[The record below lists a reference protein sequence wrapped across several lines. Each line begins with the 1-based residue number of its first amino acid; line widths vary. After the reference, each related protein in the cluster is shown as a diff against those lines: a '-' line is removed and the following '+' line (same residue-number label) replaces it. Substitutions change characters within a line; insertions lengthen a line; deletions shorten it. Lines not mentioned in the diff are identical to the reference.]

1 MSQAQQRTRD
11 SRVARVSAR
20 LVVGYLRIVAALIL
34 LAVVLAPL
42 RNQFDQV
49 NTGDLYPPFP
59 LTTGFTSFALAVF
72 LAVMLGR
79 GKRAAWWFAI
89 ILYVLVSLV
98 FVLTLSQPVVRS
110 HVVNWISTAITC
122 AVTVALFLGRSQ
134 FQGRGAPGNAKLAV
148 ATAVLGLAVV
158 IGGGT
163 ALVVATDTD
172 PTGSAGGDL
181 GYAVARV
188 LTLSGDVDVQ
198 GVAVPRWV
206 DVVVNLAGVLV
217 FLLVL
222 YVLFRAPKN
231 RERLT
236 ADDEARLRAL
246 LEQWGERDSLG
257 YFALRRDKAVAW
269 SPSGKAAI
277 AYRVV
282 GGVSLASGDPIG
294 DPEAWPGAIEP
305 WLDQARANAWVPAVI
320 GAGQEAGTVYARH
333 GLDALELGDE
343 AILEV
348 AEFSL
353 EGRAMRGLRQAYNR
367 VQRAGYTTRI
377 RRHADIA
384 ERDMAALVRLADHWR
399 GGETERGFS
408 MALGRLGDP
417 EDGQCVMIECTDG
430 DGTLRALLSFTP
442 WGRDGLSLDL
452 MRRDREA
459 DNGLLEFMVLDLVN
473 AADGLGIV
481 RISLNFAMFRAV
493 FERGS
498 RLGAGPVLR
507 LWRAV
512 LLFFSRWWQIE
523 SLYRANAKYRPIWEP
538 RYLCFR
544 KGGELPRIAL
554 ASARAEGFLET
565 PSLPAMFSR
574 RHTAPA
580 VPDGPAGGGGGQAP
594 GGPGK
599 GGKAEEDG
607 KEDGSDG

>member
-79 GKRAAWWFAI
+79 GKRAAWWFAV

-257 YFALRRDKAVAW
+257 YFALRRDKSVAW

-512 LLFFSRWWQIE
+512 LSFFSRWWQIE

-599 GGKAEEDG
+599 GGKAEEG
-607 KEDGSDG
+607 GSDG